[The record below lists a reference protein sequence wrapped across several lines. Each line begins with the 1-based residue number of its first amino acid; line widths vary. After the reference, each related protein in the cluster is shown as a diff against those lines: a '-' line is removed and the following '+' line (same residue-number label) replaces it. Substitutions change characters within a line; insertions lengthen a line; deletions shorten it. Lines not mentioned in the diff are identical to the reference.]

1 MLFPLLIACGK
12 DTTNA
17 KDPSTDDKYA
27 YDDQTRETAADSIP
41 DDYDLVARK
50 DDDNYKYI
58 ATAVEAL
65 LGAHYM
71 EYRDY
76 DAVLRIVSRFK
87 ELIDQNG

>member
-1 MLFPLLIACGK
+1 MRY
-12 DTTNA
+12 DT
-17 KDPSTDDKYA
+17 KH
-27 YDDQTRETAADSIP
+27 EHIP
-41 DDYDLVARK
+41 DDYDLVKRE

-65 LGAHYM
+65 LGAYYK